1 MTMSDRIAILNE
13 GELQQ
18 VGTPREVYNRPA
30 NTFVAQ
36 FIGSPSM
43 NMFVSEL
50 DRTGDRAR
58 FTGDVELEIP
68 EDLAESIAARS
79 DADRFLLGIR
89 PEHIE
94 VHEEPTAG
102 SVPAFVDIIEPLGSN
117 DLLYFDLED
126 GTGVDGVV
134 ADDVDIGADEQG
146 DEEEYKVFIQPG
158 SIPDEYEGSDAPVHL
173 TFDTE
178 HMHVFDPET
187 GENVSI
193 DRSTAAEATT
203 DPAVG
208 AGD

>member
-1 MTMSDRIAILNE
+1 
-13 GELQQ
+13 
-18 VGTPREVYNRPA
+18 
-30 NTFVAQ
+30 
-36 FIGSPSM
+36 M

-68 EDLAESIAARS
+68 DDLAESIAARS

-89 PEHIE
+89 PEHVE

-102 SVPAFVDIIEPLGSN
+102 SVPAFVDIIEPLGSD

-158 SIPDEYEGSDAPVHL
+158 SIPDGYEGSDAPVHL

-178 HMHVFDPET
+178 HVHVFDPET

-193 DRSTAAEATT
+193 DRPTPSEATT

-208 AGD
+208 TGD